1 MSLLRVNLSSVYRPK
16 HLVRFMTLREHLLR
30 SKYLLLLL
38 LPLSLRELLVS
49 LTSMNSVFTTLTN
62 TKSSLTLLILLLIL
76 ENGRIRSRVLL
87 TLLVSRYLVTRLYL
101 KLPSRDIVVDLS
113 TIHQTQI
120 PTPGM
125 KRDLVMR
132 ISHSMARH
140 SLHRNLL
147 LLT

>member
-38 LPLSLRELLVS
+38 LPLSLREPLVS

-62 TKSSLTLLILLLIL
+62 TKSSLTLLILLSISEL
-76 ENGRIRSRVLL
+76 GRIKSRALL
-87 TLLVSRYLVTRLYL
+87 TLLVSRYLVT
-101 KLPSRDIVVDLS
+101 KLSLNLRSRDIAVDLS
-113 TIHQTQI
+113 TTLQTQI
-120 PTPGM
+120 LTPGL

-132 ISHSMARH
+132 TSPLMERR
-140 SLHRNLL
+140 SLHQNPL